1 VRSSALSIWN
11 HNGQP
16 PETRYECG
24 PSVSARSNE
33 GALQLPGF
41 EETKPPFTVEVLRS
55 KRRKRTVGAQLIG
68 DVLHITV
75 PSWMSRAEE
84 AEWVEKMAAS
94 YRRQLSTDRINL
106 RHRALALS
114 RRHDLPRPKEIR
126 WDDTMSGRWGTCT
139 LDSGEIRLSTRLAAF
154 PNWVLDY
161 VIVHELCHLAVGGH
175 TPDFWS
181 LVNRYSK
188 AERAV
193 GYLIA
198 KSGEKDDDAELA
210 G

>member
-1 VRSSALSIWN
+1 M
-11 HNGQP
+11 
-16 PETRYECG
+16 
-24 PSVSARSNE
+24 SARARE
-33 GALQLPGF
+33 GELQLPGF
-41 EETKPPFTVEVLRS
+41 GPEPLQVQPLQVQPLRVQPFTVEVLRS
-55 KRRKRTVGAQLIG
+55 KRRKRSVGAQLIG

-84 AEWVEKMAAS
+84 AASVEKMSAS

-106 RHRALALS
+106 RQRALGLS
-114 RRHDLPRPKEIR
+114 RKHSLPRPREIV
-126 WDDTMSGRWGTCT
+126 WDDTMSARWGTCT
-139 LDSGEIRLSTRLAAF
+139 LDTGEIRLSTRLAAF

-161 VIVHELCHLAVGGH
+161 VIVHELCHMEIESH
-175 TPDFWS
+175 TPEFWE
-181 LVNRYSK
+181 LVNRYPR

-198 KSGEKDDDAELA
+198 KSGEKDDEEFA

>member
-1 VRSSALSIWN
+1 MTATQQS
-11 HNGQP
+11 
-16 PETRYECG
+16 
-24 PSVSARSNE
+24 
-33 GALQLPGF
+33 LPF
-41 EETKPPFTVEVLRS
+41 EAQTFSVEVLRS

-68 DVLHITV
+68 NVLHITV

-84 AEWVEKMAAS
+84 AEFVEKFSAS

-106 RHRALALS
+106 RQRALALS

-126 WDDTMSGRWGTCT
+126 WDETMISRWGTCT
-139 LDSGEIRLSTRLAAF
+139 IDTGEIRLSSRLAAF

-161 VIVHELCHLAVGGH
+161 VIVHELCHMAVEGH
-175 TPDFWS
+175 TAEFWN
-181 LVNRYSK
+181 LVNRYPK

-198 KSGEKDDDAELA
+198 KSGERDDDFA
-210 G
+210 GSDTSA

>member
-1 VRSSALSIWN
+1 MTSFQ
-11 HNGQP
+11 QP
-16 PETRYECG
+16 
-24 PSVSARSNE
+24 
-33 GALQLPGF
+33 LPF
-41 EETKPPFTVEVLRS
+41 IDQPFSVEVLRS

-68 DVLHITV
+68 SVLHITV

-84 AEWVEKMAAS
+84 ADWVEKMSAS

-106 RHRALALS
+106 RQRAMALS

-126 WDDTMSGRWGTCT
+126 WDDTMIARWGTCT
-139 LDSGEIRLSTRLAAF
+139 IDTGEIRLSTRLAAF

-161 VIVHELCHLAVGGH
+161 VIVHELCHMAIDGH
-175 TPDFWS
+175 TPEFWN
-181 LVNRYSK
+181 LVNRYPR

-198 KSGEKDDDAELA
+198 KSGESDDD